1 MIRSCVA
8 EIGTACVL
16 QLVFARVSCKCGH
29 SVCSYYPLFP
39 PAIGMM
45 LDTTLA
51 QRLQLP
57 ATLDVLVLPSDLNS
71 FAKLATAGAAQTGST
86 VCVNPGRLTKG
97 SSGGTFAYLQVA
109 LGQEALDKRCK
120 VEIRRI

>member
-1 MIRSCVA
+1 MLLAFAHVSYNL
-8 EIGTACVL
+8 GT
-16 QLVFARVSCKCGH
+16 

-39 PAIGMM
+39 PAVGMM

-57 ATLDVLVLPSDLNS
+57 ATPDVLVLPSDLNS
-71 FAKLATAGAAQTGST
+71 FAKLATAGAAQMGST

-109 LGQEALDKRCK
+109 LGQETLDKRCK
-120 VEIRRI
+120 VDIRRI